1 MLREAIEVMR
11 CGFCQY
17 YGMTETNG
25 TVAIMGPE
33 YHDLENPERIKSCGR
48 AIPGTEIKVCDP
60 DGKELPPNTAGEI
73 WVRSDAVM
81 KEYWN
86 KPEAT
91 AEVTVNGWY
100 KSGDGARIDED
111 GFIFMADRIKDMIIS
126 GAENIY
132 PTEVENALVEH
143 PAVAEAA
150 VVGMPDDKWG
160 EAVKGVVVLAA
171 GQKVKEDELIDFLR
185 DRLAAYKI
193 PRTYVFIDELP
204 RMASGKIQ
212 KYKLR

>member
-1 MLREAIEVMR
+1 
-11 CGFCQY
+11 
-17 YGMTETNG
+17 
-25 TVAIMGPE
+25 
-33 YHDLENPERIKSCGR
+33 
-48 AIPGTEIKVCDP
+48 
-60 DGKELPPNTAGEI
+60 
-73 WVRSDAVM
+73 
-81 KEYWN
+81 
-86 KPEAT
+86 
-91 AEVTVNGWY
+91 
-100 KSGDGARIDED
+100 
-111 GFIFMADRIKDMIIS
+111 MADRIKDMIIS

-204 RMASGKIQ
+204 RTASGKIQ